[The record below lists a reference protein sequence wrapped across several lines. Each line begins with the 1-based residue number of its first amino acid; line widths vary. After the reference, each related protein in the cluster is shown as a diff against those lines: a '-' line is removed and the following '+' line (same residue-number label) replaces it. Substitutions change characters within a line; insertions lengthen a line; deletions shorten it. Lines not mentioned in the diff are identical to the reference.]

1 MNKKSKKELEDQFAK
16 LIEDILD
23 HYEEYEDDDKK
34 KIKLQLE
41 DLIKLNAYL
50 NKYDEEPVKT
60 ARIKKRPKWLL
71 NLKEGFVNFFR

>member
-50 NKYDEEPVKT
+50 NKYDEEPEDT
-60 ARIKKRPKWLL
+60 SRIKKRPKWLL
-71 NLKEGFVNFFR
+71 KLKEGYENFFR